1 MYRFAFLTC
10 LALAVAFTVSLIAAE
25 SPAVKE
31 TQAIQ
36 EAMQTAIADAEP
48 SIVCVLV
55 SRSEEYIKLGE
66 SPTPDGSG
74 RLGRFSLTRAQA
86 MSRDDDEA
94 AAERLKKLDLSDP
107 NNVPESYGSGVM
119 IDESGLILTNEHVIR
134 NATKIFVRIPGDKGY
149 YADVH
154 ASDPRSDMAVLR
166 LLTNGPTK
174 FKAIKLGDGGKAR
187 KGQFIIT
194 LANPFAAGFR
204 DGSPS
209 ASWGIVSNIRHR
221 PVNSSTELEQMKSL
235 YQQYVLIQ
243 TDARLNLG
251 CSGGA
256 LIDLKGELI
265 GLTTAL
271 AAITGGESAGG
282 YAIPIDA
289 GFKRIIEVLKRG
301 EEVEYGFL
309 GVQLS
314 KDPIPGNTKGIEIK
328 GTVPASP
335 AAKHGLQDRDIIVAV
350 NGNPINKVEDLFLH
364 ISTVLAGTEARL
376 EIIRRP
382 NSTPQLITVTMD
394 KFNAPGKFIASKKPP
409 FVRGLR
415 VDYLSVL
422 MQTLHPS
429 AQPAGITHGV
439 IVREVQAGTPAANA
453 LLKVNDIV
461 THIKGQPVISPDDFY
476 KKMQKLTGRI
486 ELTLAG
492 GHEVTLN

>member
-1 MYRFAFLTC
+1 MYRFAFLAC
-10 LALAVAFTVSLIAAE
+10 LVLGAAVVTLPVVAD
-25 SPAVKE
+25 SPALKE

-36 EAMQTAIADAEP
+36 EAMQAAIAEAEP
-48 SIVCVLV
+48 SIVCILV

-66 SPTPDGSG
+66 TPTPDGSG

-86 MSRDDDEA
+86 MSRDTDDA
-94 AAERLKKLDLSDP
+94 STERLKKLDLSDP
-107 NNVPESYGSGVM
+107 TNVPESYGSGVI
-119 IDESGLILTNEHVIR
+119 IDESGLILTNEHVVR

-154 ASDPRSDMAVLR
+154 AADPRSDLAVLR
-166 LLTNGPTK
+166 PLTNGPTK

-209 ASWGIVSNIRHR
+209 ASWGIISNIRHR
-221 PVNSSTELEQMKSL
+221 PAGPSDELERIKSL

-271 AAITGGESAGG
+271 AAISGGESAVG

-314 KDPIPGNTKGIEIK
+314 KDPPPGVPRGIEIK
-328 GTVPASP
+328 GTVLASP
-335 AAKHGLQDRDIIVAV
+335 AAKIGLQDRDVIVSV
-350 NGNPINKVEDLFLH
+350 NGMPINKYEDLFLH
-364 ISTVLAGTEARL
+364 ISTVLAGTEAKL
-376 EIIRRP
+376 EVVRRP
-382 NSTPQLITVTMD
+382 NSTPQTMTVIMD

-429 AQPAGITHGV
+429 AQPVGITSGV

-461 THIKGQPVISPDDFY
+461 THIKGQPVTGPDDFY
-476 KKMQKLTGRI
+476 KKMQKLTGQV

-492 GHEVTLN
+492 GHQVILN